1 VPCVNKFTLHPLI
14 RSPRYDID
22 GFNKF
27 IAIVFCVVIE
37 AHRDSN
43 DTGGGGRGRRGRRAG
58 AQNVAIFLDDRAMNV
73 FCAEDG
79 HDSLGR
85 TIAQNTTRALCGSSG
100 AKPMASAFWWNLT
113 KQKYEKVISVCSLFA
128 YL

>member
-1 VPCVNKFTLHPLI
+1 MPCVNKFTLHPLI

-43 DTGGGGRGRRGRRAG
+43 DTGGGREGKERKEGGSAKRSYIFRRSSYERILRGRRPRFARSHNSA
-58 AQNVAIFLDDRAMNV
+58 AHDTSFMWFEWRQA
-73 FCAEDG
+73 DG
-79 HDSLGR
+79 FRLLMKL
-85 TIAQNTTRALCGSSG
+85 NE
-100 AKPMASAFWWNLT
+100 AKVRESDKRM
-113 KQKYEKVISVCSLFA
+113 
-128 YL
+128 